1 MGVIEVKYFNSF
13 VLKKVMGNINGTD
26 SPIWN
31 GSKGGNTYDNTAYV
45 PNPAVIDS
53 DNWAVEEARIRG
65 GYNNTSVEPGVKAY
79 LVENE
84 PNASFRVNSM
94 IYSGIFN
101 SRTGINDTNVFS
113 VGDDIVKSV
122 DPANGSIQKIYAE
135 DTNLIIFQESKVSR
149 ALIDK
154 DAIYTA
160 EGGQLTTLGN
170 VVIGAVT
177 AYVGNFGISKNP
189 GSFATYG
196 RRKYFTDKDRNAVL
210 RLSNDGLTEI
220 SNYGMSDYF
229 RDQLSSLDNDISS
242 VGKAIGGW
250 DIHNKQYSLSLQPF
264 SGSFSTLSFDDSVNG
279 FPSFFTYKPDQSF
292 SLKNNFYTMK
302 EGVLYKHYTAN
313 RSGLTPKRGSFYG
326 TTSPSSVTFLFNPKV
341 SMSKVFKTVNYEGS
355 NGWQVN
361 SFTSDITG
369 NNLPN
374 TLSSVDNTQ
383 DVVGSV
389 DAQGNTLPIKVYSYN
404 QGSYDNFGNEYG
416 TGTTQLIPPINHA
429 GFTRKE
435 NKYMAN
441 LINNSPAAAGEVV
454 WGDAMTGI
462 KGYFA
467 TVKMSTD
474 SVTDV
479 GGMKELFA
487 ASSQYVESSY

>member
-1 MGVIEVKYFNSF
+1 
-13 VLKKVMGNINGTD
+13 
-26 SPIWN
+26 
-31 GSKGGNTYDNTAYV
+31 
-45 PNPAVIDS
+45 
-53 DNWAVEEARIRG
+53 
-65 GYNNTSVEPGVKAY
+65 
-79 LVENE
+79 
-84 PNASFRVNSM
+84 
-94 IYSGIFN
+94 
-101 SRTGINDTNVFS
+101 
-113 VGDDIVKSV
+113 
-122 DPANGSIQKIYAE
+122 
-135 DTNLIIFQESKVSR
+135 
-149 ALIDK
+149 
-154 DAIYTA
+154 
-160 EGGQLTTLGN
+160 
-170 VVIGAVT
+170 
-177 AYVGNFGISKNP
+177 
-189 GSFATYG
+189 
-196 RRKYFTDKDRNAVL
+196 
-210 RLSNDGLTEI
+210 
-220 SNYGMSDYF
+220 MSDYF

-264 SGSFSTLSFDDSVNG
+264 NGSFSTLSFDDSVNG